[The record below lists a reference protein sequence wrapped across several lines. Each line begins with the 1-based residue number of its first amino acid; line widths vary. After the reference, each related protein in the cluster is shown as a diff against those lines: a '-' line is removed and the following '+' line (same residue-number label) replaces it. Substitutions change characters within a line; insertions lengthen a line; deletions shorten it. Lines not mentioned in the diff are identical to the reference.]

1 MVTSLLS
8 IFQLQPHVYQK
19 GGISVDWNAV
29 KRKYNHYHSF
39 MTLFWANKWSIFLL
53 CLFKFYSSFT
63 LSSSSN
69 IIFQWGLYLIT
80 QLITSTF
87 CSYISPI
94 IMPLYFSC
102 LLKNCLGIVLHCMCN
117 SKKYSQYAQRMNWL
131 GCEIWQRSR
140 TNWAVCLALVS
151 SG

>member
-1 MVTSLLS
+1 MMFPVSTSIVSWLLS
-8 IFQLQPHVYQK
+8 FLHNLVRPNYLQLSTLR
-19 GGISVDWNAV
+19 ISHQYSCLTYAW
-29 KRKYNHYHSF
+29 H
-39 MTLFWANKWSIFLL
+39 LIFLL

>member
-1 MVTSLLS
+1 MFPVSTSIVSWLLS
-8 IFQLQPHVYQK
+8 FLHNLVRPNYPQLSTLR
-19 GGISVDWNAV
+19 ISHQYSCLTYAW
-29 KRKYNHYHSF
+29 H
-39 MTLFWANKWSIFLL
+39 LIFLL

-63 LSSSSN
+63 LKLKLKYHLSGRTLPNYSVN
-69 IIFQWGLYLIT
+69 HFYFLFLHLT
-80 QLITSTF
+80 
-87 CSYISPI
+87 I

-131 GCEIWQRSR
+131 GCEIWQRNR